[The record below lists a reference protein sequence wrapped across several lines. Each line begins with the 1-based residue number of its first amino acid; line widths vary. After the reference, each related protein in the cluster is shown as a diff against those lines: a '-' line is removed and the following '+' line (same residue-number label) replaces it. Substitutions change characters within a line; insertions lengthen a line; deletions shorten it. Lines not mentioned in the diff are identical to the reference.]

1 VRGPVRRVTILI
13 LLAGVTALL
22 MAGCA
27 ADTGQP
33 EAEPVPLVSLDPP
46 GIYQAGDGQVRAVGI
61 FDRVELEG
69 GFWAVLGVA
78 DTDSAESQVVAVIPN
93 AEELDLDL
101 ASFRGRYVEVA
112 GTLLDGASIRMAGP
126 EIEASSVT
134 IIAEEDPADALQP
147 LQP

>member
-1 VRGPVRRVTILI
+1 MLI
-13 LLAGVTALL
+13 LLAGATALL
-22 MAGCA
+22 VAGCA
-27 ADTGQP
+27 VDTGQP
-33 EAEPVPLVSLDPP
+33 EPEPVPPVPLDPP
-46 GIYQAGDGQVRAVGI
+46 GIYETGDGQVRAVGI

-69 GFWAVLGVA
+69 GLWAVLGVA

-101 ASFRGRYVEVA
+101 ASFRGRYVEVV
-112 GTLLDGASIRMAGP
+112 GTPVEGASIRMAGP

-134 IIAEEDPADALQP
+134 IIAEEDPADVLQP